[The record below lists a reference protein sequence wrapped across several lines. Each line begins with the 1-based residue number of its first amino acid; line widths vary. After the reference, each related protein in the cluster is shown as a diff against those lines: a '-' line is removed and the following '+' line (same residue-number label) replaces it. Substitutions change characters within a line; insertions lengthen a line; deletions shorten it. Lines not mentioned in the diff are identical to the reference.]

1 MALTKLTHTFKK
13 VNYIIV
19 FNNNTIYYCVMLP
32 IFYNATQNIA
42 LSRPRFI

>member
-1 MALTKLTHTFKK
+1 MALTKLTHTFKR

-19 FNNNTIYYCVMLP
+19 FNKDIIYFCVILL